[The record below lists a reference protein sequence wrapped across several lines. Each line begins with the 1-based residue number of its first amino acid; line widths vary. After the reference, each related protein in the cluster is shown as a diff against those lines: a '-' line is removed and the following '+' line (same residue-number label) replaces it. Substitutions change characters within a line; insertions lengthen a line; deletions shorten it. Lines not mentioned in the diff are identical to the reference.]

1 MIQFDEEKHSEAAML
16 LDLEDSLGVM
26 GSGEL
31 MKSLVFFDIGKLEA
45 ELVQIVKQE
54 EVCTLLYILHGYGD
68 SNFESFIFFQG
79 LLFISLHIVIKLSGV
94 IYIIYHIS

>member
-31 MKSLVFFDIGKLEA
+31 MKSLVFFDIGKLEE

-54 EVCTLLYILHGYGD
+54 EVCTLHMK
-68 SNFESFIFFQG
+68 SFIFDMGMGSPHWGQ
-79 LLFISLHIVIKLSGV
+79 
-94 IYIIYHIS
+94 

>member
-45 ELVQIVKQE
+45 ELVHIVKQE
-54 EVCTLLYILHGYGD
+54 EVCTLLYI
-68 SNFESFIFFQG
+68 
-79 LLFISLHIVIKLSGV
+79 
-94 IYIIYHIS
+94 